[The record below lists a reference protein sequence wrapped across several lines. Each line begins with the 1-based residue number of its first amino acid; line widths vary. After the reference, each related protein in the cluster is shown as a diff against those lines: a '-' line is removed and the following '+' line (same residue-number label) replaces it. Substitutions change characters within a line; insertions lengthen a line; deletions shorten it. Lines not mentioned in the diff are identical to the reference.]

1 MDNSNL
7 DSVLERIAVRVVNDL
22 IEGLIITDRDM
33 NIIMVNPA
41 FTRITGYESHE
52 VIGKNPRMLSSG
64 RHDSLF
70 YRNMW
75 ESITHK
81 GCWRGEIW
89 NRDKHGRTYLQYITV
104 TAMSDADGNV
114 LNYVAVLLD
123 ITESRRAE
131 EKLKKEIWLARQV
144 QRVMLSEPIENEQIR
159 INGIYRPSEDL
170 GGDMYC
176 WYRIDQHRYGV
187 IIIDVAGHGV
197 SASLV
202 SSSIRSLLRGMI
214 VRLQTPTLVMQEL
227 NDQMFRLFKEKEP
240 EGLYSGFYFT
250 AIYLLIDTKQ
260 QMVWYAN
267 AGHTPGR
274 VINDEGD
281 VYILDQGCV
290 PIGMVPDL
298 QVEEGVFSYTS
309 SMKIVLFTDGLVE
322 KPGTFLSESLA
333 DLDERIKRHYFLDNQ
348 LFVESLLHEQVAQI
362 ELEDDISLVSIQV
375 FSA

>member
-52 VIGKNPRMLSSG
+52 VMGKNPNLLSSG

-70 YRNMW
+70 YRSMW
-75 ESITHK
+75 DSIVHK

-89 NRDKHGRTYLQYITV
+89 NRDKNGKIYLQYITI
-104 TAMSDADGNV
+104 TAMLDTDGNV
-114 LNYVAVLLD
+114 MNYVAVLID
-123 ITESRRAE
+123 ITESRRVE

-144 QRVMLSEPIENEQIR
+144 QRVMLSEPIENKYIR

-176 WYRIDQHRYGV
+176 WYRIDEHRYGV

-227 NDQMFRLFKEKEP
+227 NEQMFRLFKEKEP

-250 AIYLLIDTKQ
+250 AIYLLIDTNR

-274 VINDEGD
+274 AINDEGE

-290 PIGMVPDL
+290 PIGMVPDI
-298 QVEEGVFSYTS
+298 QVEEGLFSYTS
-309 SMKIVLFTDGLVE
+309 STKIVLFTDGFVE

-333 DLDERIKRHYFLDNQ
+333 DLDERMKRHYFLDNQ
-348 LFVESLLHEQVAQI
+348 LFVECLLNEQVAQI
-362 ELEDDISLVSIQV
+362 ELEDDISLVSVQL